1 MFDLQV
7 YYNLLLVECQLL
19 KVDYFRSYVDFF
31 LLLVYDSDIKIR
43 REQHHGNQ

>member
-1 MFDLQV
+1 M
-7 YYNLLLVECQLL
+7 VECQPL
-19 KVDYFRSYVDFF
+19 KVDYFRLNVDFF